1 MTTSSSRARAALLL
15 AALAA
20 FAALAVWK
28 VPLAR
33 GVAVGVYR
41 RLRGRHTVAQR
52 VAQYGPAARARWAPW
67 FARAGLAYPPRGLTL
82 VALKDTAELL
92 VYGRDASGAWR
103 RVRRMPV
110 VALSGGPGPKL
121 REGDRQVPE
130 GLYRVESLN
139 PDSLYHLAMRVSYPS
154 PDDRLRA
161 REDGRAQ
168 LGGDIMI
175 HGSDASVGC
184 LAMGDEGIEDL
195 FVLAVDVGH
204 ERVRLVFAPT
214 DLRRDVTRALPPG
227 SPPWV
232 ADRYA
237 RIREALSA
245 LP

>member
-1 MTTSSSRARAALLL
+1 VTAPNPPRRVALTL
-15 AALAA
+15 AALTLAA
-20 FAALAVWK
+20 LTLAALTLAALTLAALVALAALAVWK
-28 VPLAR
+28 VPVAR
-33 GVAVGVYR
+33 GVAEGAYR

-67 FARAGLAYPPRGLTL
+67 FARAGTAYPPQGLTL
-82 VALKDTAELL
+82 VALKDAAELV

-121 REGDRQVPE
+121 REGDRQVPD

-175 HGSDASVGC
+175 HGSDSGLALDDGC
-184 LAMGDEGIEDL
+184 ERDLGLFSRLSSSLAP
-195 FVLAVDVGH
+195 A
-204 ERVRLVFAPT
+204 T
-214 DLRRDVTRALPPG
+214 
-227 SPPWV
+227 
-232 ADRYA
+232 
-237 RIREALSA
+237 
-245 LP
+245 